1 MYRIG
6 RQTFD
11 TFVEIL
17 QCNPILKSRGQK
29 PQRHVQWQ
37 LGCFLICYGQLGSPA
52 HDTML
57 KMGIGYGT
65 VILYCRRVTRALR
78 ETFAT
83 WLNEK
88 ELQESTDAILA
99 KVGFPNCAGS
109 GNGSLIQS
117 LQPSWMGLA
126 YLSRKGFF
134 ALAIQAIVN
143 HGIWFASW
151 ELGWP
156 GSVTDSRIFK
166 NSHFWQHRD
175 QYLKYGQ
182 YILVDKGYPSTP
194 YTV

>member
-1 MYRIG
+1 RIG

-17 QCNPILKSRGQK
+17 QCNPIFKSRGRK
-29 PQRHVQWQ
+29 PQRHVRWQ
-37 LGCFLICYGQLGSPA
+37 LGSFLIRYGQLGSPA

-78 ETFAT
+78 ELHGTFAT

-99 KVGFPNCAGS
+99 KAGFPNCAGS
-109 GNGSLIQS
+109 GDRSLIQS
-117 LQPSWMGLA
+117 LQPSWMGPA

-143 HGIWFASW
+143 YSIWFSSW

-166 NSHFWQHRD
+166 DSHFWQHRN
-175 QYLKYGQ
+175 QYLKDGR
-182 YILVDKGYPSTP
+182 YILVN
-194 YTV
+194 